1 MVRSERLLVD
11 REGTL
16 EERLGVCIV
25 ALSTVQPGEVVEA
38 DGDGRMVRS
47 ERLLVDR
54 EGALVERLGVG
65 IAALNTVQQGEVVET
80 DGDGRMVRSEGLLAD
95 CEGALVGVCIVAL
108 NTVQQGEVGVLE
120 FCRLDPAGAPLN
132 VCVRSTTGLH
142 GACVLTSCA
151 KADVAKTI
159 ARSGSSLLASLY
171 PAAANAATLSG
182 ATALHAPGRA
192 IAPAFWLAAPGQ
204 GHASASPGRAPRP
217 LLLSSWPY
225 APRAAP
231 AVCLPSPSPRRRPF
245 APASVK
251 GDALVI
257 AKHGLAVDRRHFP
270 AAKHAECV
278 GKRPAHCRGDLAGDA
293 HRQRAH
299 VLMLDRKC
307 ERPFLAK
314 HRELLA
320 CFLGAAISLDPIGR
334 CHARCHAS

>member
-25 ALSTVQPGEVVEA
+25 ALSPVQPGEVVEA

-108 NTVQQGEVGVLE
+108 NTVQ
-120 FCRLDPAGAPLN
+120 PPLN

-151 KADVAKTI
+151 KADVAK
-159 ARSGSSLLASLY
+159 
-171 PAAANAATLSG
+171 
-182 ATALHAPGRA
+182 A
-192 IAPAFWLAAPGQ
+192 IQ
-204 GHASASPGRAPRP
+204 
-217 LLLSSWPY
+217 
-225 APRAAP
+225 
-231 AVCLPSPSPRRRPF
+231 
-245 APASVK
+245 
-251 GDALVI
+251 
-257 AKHGLAVDRRHFP
+257 
-270 AAKHAECV
+270 
-278 GKRPAHCRGDLAGDA
+278 
-293 HRQRAH
+293 
-299 VLMLDRKC
+299 
-307 ERPFLAK
+307 
-314 HRELLA
+314 
-320 CFLGAAISLDPIGR
+320 AAINNKGAKAMIF
-334 CHARCHAS
+334 AS